1 MYDTILVPVDLS
13 HNPSGAKAIKIAKKL
28 INDGGDIILL
38 NVFSDVPAYIEA
50 ELGKDLQYMRENQK
64 KEVLQQLTGLAK
76 DNGIGS
82 SVQVLSGH
90 AASSILEAAEE
101 QNADLI
107 IIASHR
113 PGLSDYFL
121 GSTAARVVR
130 HAQCP
135 VLVDR

>member
-1 MYDTILVPVDLS
+1 MYNTILVPINLS
-13 HNPSGAKAIKIAKKL
+13 HKRSGVKATKIAKKL
-28 INDGGDIILL
+28 INDGGEIILI
-38 NVFSDVPAYIEA
+38 NVLEDVPSYIEA
-50 ELGKDLQYMRENQK
+50 ELPKDLRENTK
-64 KEVLQQLTGLAK
+64 KEVLLQITK
-76 DNGIGS
+76 ISKENSIS
-82 SVQVLSGH
+82 SNVQIRSGH
-90 AASSILEAAEE
+90 AASSILEAAESY
-101 QNADLI
+101 NADLI